1 MYNSHVFKM
10 GSTPLMVSMLLC
22 GWRSWWWGAGRF
34 IASLRMA
41 VLSNFWKVIQA
52 ILLVKVLALQHI
64 AVLSYPQHQKS
75 CS

>member
-1 MYNSHVFKM
+1 
-10 GSTPLMVSMLLC
+10 
-22 GWRSWWWGAGRF
+22 
-34 IASLRMA
+34 LRMA